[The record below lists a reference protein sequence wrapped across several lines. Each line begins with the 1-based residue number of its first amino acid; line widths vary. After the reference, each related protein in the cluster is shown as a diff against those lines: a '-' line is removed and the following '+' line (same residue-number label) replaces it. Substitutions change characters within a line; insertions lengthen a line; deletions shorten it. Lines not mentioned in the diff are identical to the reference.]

1 MKPRFFPSFPW
12 TPNEGLSE
20 AGALGKQDG
29 RAEVKKQPLSSVGM
43 SLTPFTAP
51 EFLCKNSI

>member
-29 RAEVKKQPLSSVGM
+29 RAEVKSSLS
-43 SLTPFTAP
+43 LQ
-51 EFLCKNSI
+51 